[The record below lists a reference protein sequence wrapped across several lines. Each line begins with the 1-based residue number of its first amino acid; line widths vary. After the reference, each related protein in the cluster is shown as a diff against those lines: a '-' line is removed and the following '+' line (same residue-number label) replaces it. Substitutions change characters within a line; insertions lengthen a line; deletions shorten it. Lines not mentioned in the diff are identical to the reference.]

1 MEEYKPKRKYKLDV
15 PEDFPK
21 LSKQISNLDDFISRL
36 PYAKN
41 LGTQATVLNNLKK
54 NSIYKNLLPDEKSK
68 DFHHNLNSQ
77 ELKDIRNSYFKKLVI
92 SNPFYFP
99 KELGLDEYKKPNK
112 KAEKLNKILQ
122 HFEEI
127 AKKEKLSLDLNS
139 RKNSSVNNL
148 ASRKESLLE
157 NKRNRYDSI
166 NEEQDKK
173 KKKLKGKENV
183 EEEYSIEENSIE
195 GNYGEDDYNEV
206 EDYGHPDDEDSQN
219 YNYSEDGGND
229 DDY

>member
-1 MEEYKPKRKYKLDV
+1 MEEYKQKRKYILDV
-15 PEDFPK
+15 PDDFPK
-21 LSKQISNLDDFISRL
+21 LSKKISNLDDFISKL

-54 NSIYKNLLPDEKSK
+54 NSIYKNLLSDVKSK
-68 DFHHNLNSQ
+68 DSHHNFNSQ
-77 ELKDIRNSYFKKLVI
+77 ELRNIRNSYFKKLVI

-112 KAEKLNKILQ
+112 KVEKLNKILQ

-127 AKKEKLSLDLNS
+127 AQKEKS
-139 RKNSSVNNL
+139 RKNSTVNNL

-157 NKRNRYDSI
+157 NKRNRSDSI
-166 NEEQDKK
+166 EEEEYQHNKK
-173 KKKLKGKENV
+173 HKGKEK
-183 EEEYSIEENSIE
+183 EENSIE
-195 GNYGEDDYNEV
+195 ENYGNDDYNEV
-206 EDYGHPDDEDSQN
+206 EDYEHPDDEDSQN
-219 YNYSEDGGND
+219 YNYSSDEGNND